1 MFNASYHI
9 TPHTMLY
16 ATASEGYRRG
26 GANGVPTAG
35 LFAQNAGFVAFG
47 PDTVRN
53 YELGVKG
60 APARMF
66 QFTADLFQEDW
77 DKPQLNI
84 LTPLGAFYAAV
95 NGNTAR
101 SRGTELSLQSE
112 ISSNLSLSANYTYTD
127 AKLSSAFVVAGTTF
141 GSDGTRLP
149 GVPHSQASLGADYRM
164 PLIPEYTMIAH
175 ADTAY
180 RGEVPVA
187 LPGSLGGSATVPG
200 FWMSNANVGLE
211 HEAWRAILYVDN
223 LSNARGVTTMIPP
236 AAEGPRQDTNWLS
249 RPRTVGIRLRYTF

>member
-1 MFNASYHI
+1 
-9 TPHTMLY
+9 MLY

-60 APARMF
+60 APVRTF

-112 ISSNLSLSANYTYTD
+112 VSSDLSLSAAYTYTD

-141 GSDGTRLP
+141 GADRTRLP
-149 GVPHSQASLGADYRM
+149 GVPRNQASLGTDYRRPM
-164 PLIPEYTMIAH
+164 SAQYTVIAH

-180 RGEVPVA
+180 RSEVPVA

-211 HEAWRAILYVDN
+211 HDAWRAILYVDN
-223 LSNARGVTTMIPP
+223 LSNTRGVTTMIPP
-236 AAEGPRQDTNWLS
+236 AAAGPRQDVNWLS
-249 RPRTVGIRLRYTF
+249 RPRTVGIRLRYKF